1 MGVHFYAS
9 TLFLKHQEGST
20 QHETSLEVSPG
31 SLHMNTS
38 IENTVYTGFAKK
50 KVSELLM
57 LAAASF
63 SSRRHG
69 RPEVLGDRRVW
80 VD

>member
-38 IENTVYTGFAKK
+38 IENTVYIEFAKK
-50 KVSELLM
+50 KRFWTAHVSS
-57 LAAASF
+57 SF
-63 SSRRHG
+63 FF
-69 RPEVLGDRRVW
+69 
-80 VD
+80 